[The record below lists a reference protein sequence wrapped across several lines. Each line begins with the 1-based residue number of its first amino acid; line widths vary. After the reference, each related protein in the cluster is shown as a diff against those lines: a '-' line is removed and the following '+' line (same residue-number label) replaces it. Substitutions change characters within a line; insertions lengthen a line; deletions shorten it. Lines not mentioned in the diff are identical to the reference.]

1 METITEYSCGNCG
14 HKFANE
20 EEWSG
25 NCDEH
30 SCSHCE
36 CDCSDCAS
44 EEDIA
49 FSCENCGTDIVRHS
63 REHDDSWCNDADEWF
78 CGECKHEAMEA
89 EEEEKCKYCDGWK
102 ESCPCV
108 CCYGCGENIT
118 ELVDDCAEQ
127 GEGDWAHPC
136 LTCGEKCGRLYSFSL
151 DEDNE
156 TFEFLKTKGWKRD
169 DVYQHQLVR
178 SN

>member
-1 METITEYSCGNCG
+1 
-14 HKFANE
+14 
-20 EEWSG
+20 
-25 NCDEH
+25 
-30 SCSHCE
+30 
-36 CDCSDCAS
+36 
-44 EEDIA
+44 
-49 FSCENCGTDIVRHS
+49 
-63 REHDDSWCNDADEWF
+63 
-78 CGECKHEAMEA
+78 MEA

-108 CCYGCGENIT
+108 LCYGCGSNTT

-136 LTCGEKCGRLYSFSL
+136 LTCAEKCDRLYSFSL

-169 DVYQHQLVR
+169 PVYQHQLIR